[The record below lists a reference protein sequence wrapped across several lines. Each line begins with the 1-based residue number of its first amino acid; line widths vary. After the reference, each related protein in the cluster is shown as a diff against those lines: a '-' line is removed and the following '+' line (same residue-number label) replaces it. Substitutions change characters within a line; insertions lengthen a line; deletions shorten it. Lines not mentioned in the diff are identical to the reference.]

1 MRVYHSIKKAKNLA
15 NKAKEMGYDRRFIQL
30 NRNIPELKLY
40 KGNIVEVDE
49 FDSSCQTYTIY
60 TGYGSVK
67 IWKSSCRE
75 IVCNRKEQKHE

>member
-1 MRVYHSIKKAKNLA
+1 MRVYHNIKKVRNLTH
-15 NKAKEMGYDRRFIQL
+15 KAKEMGYDRRFIQL

-40 KGNIVEVDE
+40 KGNILEVDE
-49 FDSSCQTYTIY
+49 FDSAKQTYTVY

-75 IVCNRKEQKHE
+75 ITERR